1 MVLGKRDGSTIGGH
15 LRETHGNPMLELP
28 TLELPTSVDPVPLAK
43 KPDAESGMK
52 FIDPTQ

>member
-15 LRETHGNPMLELP
+15 LRETHVNPM
-28 TLELPTSVDPVPLAK
+28 LELPTSVDPVPLAK